1 MKRNRWYDQY
11 TRLGAYLDSF
21 KTMEPKYRNPLVRDV
36 IDTIRK
42 SNPELLDEENAFNFP
57 LDINRR
63 RWYDRDPMLWL
74 MFNSLK
80 NAEKGL
86 REKITKFL
94 GENIDVINARKRCDY
109 A

>member
-1 MKRNRWYDQY
+1 MKKNRWYDHY
-11 TRLGAYLDSF
+11 TKLGAYLDSF
-21 KTMEPKYRNPLVRDV
+21 KTMESKFRNPLVRDV
-36 IDTIRK
+36 IGIIRE
-42 SNPELLDEENAFNFP
+42 SNPQLLDQENAFDFP

-80 NAEKGL
+80 NADKHL
-86 REKITKFL
+86 REKVTHFL
-94 GENIDVINARKRCDY
+94 GEKIDVLNSRKRCDY